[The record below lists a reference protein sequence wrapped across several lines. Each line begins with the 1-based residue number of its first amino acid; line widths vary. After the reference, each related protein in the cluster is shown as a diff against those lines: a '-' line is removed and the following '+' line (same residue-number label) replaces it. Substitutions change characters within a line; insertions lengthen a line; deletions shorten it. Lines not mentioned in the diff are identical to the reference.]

1 MKVYLA
7 SPFFNKKEK
16 EVKEKV
22 RQRIV
27 ELGWE
32 LYDPQAP
39 SANSVAWEQTN
50 SDWGIDTFRKDC
62 VAILD
67 CDYVV
72 AIDWG
77 LYGDCGTAW
86 EIGAAYALDK
96 PALVLVPDETF
107 TIPHSLMVVNG
118 AKNCIAVS
126 RFLTDDNAEFFLDD
140 DYYIS
145 EHNEI
150 IKPHFLYGIEQK

>member
-50 SDWGIDTFRKDC
+50 SDWGIDTHIRGR
-62 VAILD
+62 IL
-67 CDYVV
+67 
-72 AIDWG
+72 
-77 LYGDCGTAW
+77 
-86 EIGAAYALDK
+86 E
-96 PALVLVPDETF
+96 
-107 TIPHSLMVVNG
+107 
-118 AKNCIAVS
+118 
-126 RFLTDDNAEFFLDD
+126 
-140 DYYIS
+140 
-145 EHNEI
+145 
-150 IKPHFLYGIEQK
+150 